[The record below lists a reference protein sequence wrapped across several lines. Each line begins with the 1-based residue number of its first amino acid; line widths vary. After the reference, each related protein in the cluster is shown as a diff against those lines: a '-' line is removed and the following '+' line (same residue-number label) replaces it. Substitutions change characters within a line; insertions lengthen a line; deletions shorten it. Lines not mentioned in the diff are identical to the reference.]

1 MNKELLQLTPER
13 YKKIQRLLWTTISQQ
28 DKHLEERD
36 KLLATH
42 NLPRVN
48 QNETE
53 NMNKPITDNETESE
67 I

>member
-1 MNKELLQLTPER
+1 MSNYTC
-13 YKKIQRLLWTTISQQ
+13 QQ

-53 NMNKPITDNETESE
+53 KMNKPITDNETESE